1 MPVFEMILVVVF
13 AVTIFILVYCRFTAN
28 EHKTTGNNENLYSG
42 SGNIQASEELYLTRL
57 VTTNPWWTGIRHNA
71 QLQLAIEL
79 AEKALP
85 VWEQYA
91 AKEILMYKENAN
103 ESGYHVNKDLLCNS
117 LAYLKNNF
125 TLLTT
130 PGKTALTGLK
140 KYQNEFIG
148 PVMALA
154 DGYWKLP
161 YVVKKVFY
169 AVYEILNGI
178 LDYNEREVNFDFSNA
193 ITDSL
198 DAIDIAGLLTEK
210 QVRELLEPYKNDLP
224 IQSQIMY
231 KHA

>member
-1 MPVFEMILVVVF
+1 MPVFEIIFVIVF
-13 AVTIFILVYCRFTAN
+13 AVTVFILVYCRSIVD
-28 EHKTTGNNENLYSG
+28 EHKRTGIKEDLHSC
-42 SGNIQASEELYLTRL
+42 SDIQVSEELYLTRL
-57 VTTNPWWTGIRHNA
+57 VTTDPWWTGIHHDA

-91 AKEILMYKENAN
+91 AKGILIYKENAN

-117 LAYLKNNF
+117 LTYLKSNF
-125 TLLTT
+125 TLLIT
-130 PGKTALTGLK
+130 PGKMVLTGLK

-178 LDYNEREVNFDFSNA
+178 LDYDEREVNFDFSHA

-198 DAIDIAGLLTEK
+198 DAIDIADLLTKK
-210 QVRELLEPYKNDLP
+210 QVREILEPYKTGLL
-224 IQSQIMY
+224 IQNQIIH

>member
-1 MPVFEMILVVVF
+1 MPLFEIIFVTVF
-13 AVTIFILVYCRFTAN
+13 AVTIFILVYCRSVVN
-28 EHKTTGNNENLYSG
+28 EHKRTVNKEDLYSCSDIPG
-42 SGNIQASEELYLTRL
+42 SEELYLTRL
-57 VTTNPWWTGIRHNA
+57 VTTDPWWTGISNDA

-91 AKEILMYKENAN
+91 AKGILVYKENAN
-103 ESGYHVNKDLLCNS
+103 ESGYHVNKDLLYNS
-117 LAYLKNNF
+117 LTYLKSNF

-130 PGKTALTGLK
+130 PGKMVLTGLT

-161 YVVKKVFY
+161 YAVKKVFY
-169 AVYEILNGI
+169 AVYQILKGILN
-178 LDYNEREVNFDFSNA
+178 YNEQEVNFDFSHS

-198 DAIDIAGLLTEK
+198 DAIDIADLLTEK
-210 QVRELLEPYKNDLP
+210 QVREILEPYKTGLP
-224 IQSQIMY
+224 IQKQIMH